1 LAPILNESLAPREI
15 LSEGLK
21 YHITHNKPLT
31 EQTYRAGSQA
41 YFNLWAEARAL
52 YSRGILEIQNQDD
65 LEILTET
72 QLGEFGIYE
81 GKKVPLDFPMLEEQ
95 EEITFKKGDTV
106 YDKHT
111 KVKLKVTRI
120 VKDIIYTVP
129 FNFPGRK
136 EERYKKEELTK
147 QSFFQESILKEIT
160 TDNLLNEPKT
170 LIIDKETSIKGTYF
184 KPGDIISVQ
193 YQFDDD
199 DESFYSIKGYG
210 ADEIKILYIPKKEM
224 DNFLKN
230 TSLYLKELK
239 ENTDEVVALL
249 NNPKLDDD
257 VKSMLFKAYKDG
269 KLTPQ
274 SVKNIVSKLL
284 KEDTSNPTDVIKM
297 DVPLFIR
304 ALEYAKEDAKTDMD
318 LHKVTEKAIK
328 LGASGKIL
336 NMDDYDMLVGLVKN
350 NLQEEKKNPPLNK
363 PKRGGAKKFYVYV
376 RDPKT
381 KKIKKVSFG
390 MAGGG
395 LRAKLN
401 NPKARQAFA
410 KRHRCGQGEE
420 KTSPKWWSCRIGRY
434 WKSLGGEKNFSGFW

>member
-1 LAPILNESLAPREI
+1 
-15 LSEGLK
+15 
-21 YHITHNKPLT
+21 
-31 EQTYRAGSQA
+31 
-41 YFNLWAEARAL
+41 
-52 YSRGILEIQNQDD
+52 
-65 LEILTET
+65 
-72 QLGEFGIYE
+72 
-81 GKKVPLDFPMLEEQ
+81 
-95 EEITFKKGDTV
+95 
-106 YDKHT
+106 
-111 KVKLKVTRI
+111 
-120 VKDIIYTVP
+120 
-129 FNFPGRK
+129 
-136 EERYKKEELTK
+136 
-147 QSFFQESILKEIT
+147 
-160 TDNLLNEPKT
+160 
-170 LIIDKETSIKGTYF
+170 
-184 KPGDIISVQ
+184 
-193 YQFDDD
+193 
-199 DESFYSIKGYG
+199 
-210 ADEIKILYIPKKEM
+210 M

-230 TSLYLKELK
+230 TTLYLKELK

-249 NNPKLDDD
+249 NNPKLDND
-257 VKSMLFKAYKDG
+257 VKAMLFKAYKDG
-269 KLTPQ
+269 KLTSQ
-274 SVKNIVSKLL
+274 SVKNIVGKLL
-284 KEDTSNPTDVIKM
+284 KENESNPTDVIKM

-410 KRHRCGQGEE
+410 KRHDCKNKKDRT
-420 KTSPKWWSCRIGRY
+420 KPSYWSCRLPKLAKLLGLKSNFTGY
-434 WKSLGGEKNFSGFW
+434 W